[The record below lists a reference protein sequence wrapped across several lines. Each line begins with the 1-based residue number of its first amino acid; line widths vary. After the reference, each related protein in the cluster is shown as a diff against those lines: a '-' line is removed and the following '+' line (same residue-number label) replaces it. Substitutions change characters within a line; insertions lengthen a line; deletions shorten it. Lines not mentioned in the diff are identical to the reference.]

1 MRVPESAEPP
11 PTFGQAMDDPWPR
24 GILIVGLCCIGV
36 GVALVSGP
44 RASWL
49 IGLGMVVFG
58 SVLVASLALRYEKPG
73 LDDPRWWSSRPRRV
87 LRFVLAHTWR
97 VVSIAMLLGVA
108 LGLVEKLT

>member
-1 MRVPESAEPP
+1 
-11 PTFGQAMDDPWPR
+11 MDDPWPR
-24 GILIVGLCCIGV
+24 AILTVGLCCIGV
-36 GVALVSGP
+36 GVAKLVSGSW
-44 RASWL
+44 ASWL

-73 LDDPRWWSSRPRRV
+73 LDDPRWWSSRLRRV

-97 VVSIAMLLGVA
+97 VVSIAMLLGAA